1 MKLARIVAAIA
12 CVVATVF
19 VIASPAAADEPE
31 VFGPIS
37 YHAEYSF
44 FNCGFEADVSL
55 DGTFEN
61 RMFDNPLRN
70 INYIREEGTVTNP
83 STGTSLSVKHW
94 YTELGTPPTS
104 PDEGQ
109 GLFTD
114 RGLVT
119 HVVAPGGGVVLID
132 AGRLV
137 WRYPDGLIFQAN
149 GNHQLEIEGDIS
161 ELCAALAS

>member
-1 MKLARIVAAIA
+1 MNAIRTGAAAVGVVAAA
-12 CVVATVF
+12 LLL
-19 VIASPAAADEPE
+19 ASPAAADQPE
-31 VFGPIS
+31 IFGPIS

-44 FNCGFEADVSL
+44 FACGFEADVSL

-61 RMFDNPLRN
+61 RIFDNPLRN
-70 INYIREEGTVTNP
+70 INYIREVGTVTNP
-83 STGTSLSVKHW
+83 ATGTTLQVKHS

-104 PDEGQ
+104 PDQGL

-119 HVVAPGGGVVLID
+119 HVVVPGGGVVLID

-137 WRYPDGLIFQAN
+137 WRYPDGLVFEAN
-149 GNHQLEIEGDIS
+149 GNHQLKIEGDLS
-161 ELCAALAS
+161 ELCAALGS

>member
-19 VIASPAAADEPE
+19 VIASPAAAGEPE

-55 DGTFEN
+55 DGAFEN

-83 STGTSLSVKHW
+83 ATGTTLQILHM
-94 YTELGTPPTS
+94 YTEIGRPPTS
-104 PDEGQ
+104 PDEGW
-109 GLFTD
+109 GTFAD

-119 HVVAPGGGVVLID
+119 RVIAPGGGVVLID
-132 AGRLV
+132 AGYLR
-137 WRYPDGLIFQAN
+137 WRYPDGYVFEAH
-149 GNHQLEIEGDIS
+149 GDHQLEIEGDIS

>member
-1 MKLARIVAAIA
+1 MHHIRIAA
-12 CVVATVF
+12 T
-19 VIASPAAADEPE
+19 IASALAAAFVLVGRAAADQPE
-31 VFGPIS
+31 VFGPFS
-37 YHAEYSF
+37 FHEEYSF

-61 RMFDNPLRN
+61 RAFTNPVRN

-83 STGTSLSVKHW
+83 ATGSSLSVRHW
-94 YTELGTPPTS
+94 YTELGTPPS
-104 PDEGQ
+104 NPDEGE

-119 HVVAPGGGVVLID
+119 HVVAPGVGLVLID

-137 WRYPDGLIFQAN
+137 WRYPDGLIFEAN
-149 GNHQLEIEGDIS
+149 GNHQLKIDGDIS
-161 ELCAALAS
+161 DLCAALAA

>member
-1 MKLARIVAAIA
+1 MKRLGIVAAIA
-12 CVVATVF
+12 AVIATAL
-19 VIASPAAADEPE
+19 VIASPAAADQPF
-31 VFGPIS
+31 VYGPIS

-44 FNCGFEADVSL
+44 FACGFEADVSL

-61 RMFDNPLRN
+61 RIFDNPLRN

-83 STGTSLSVKHW
+83 ATGTTLRVRHW

-137 WRYPDGLIFQAN
+137 WRYPDGLVFEAN
-149 GNHQLEIEGDIS
+149 GNHQLKIEGDIS

>member
-1 MKLARIVAAIA
+1 MNPIRAGVTAVALAAAA
-12 CVVATVF
+12 LAL
-19 VIASPAAADEPE
+19 SGPAAAEQPFL
-31 VFGPIS
+31 FGPIS
-37 YHAEYSF
+37 YHVDYSF
-44 FNCGFEADVSL
+44 FNCGFEAHVSL
-55 DGTFEN
+55 DGTFANRIFEN
-61 RMFDNPLRN
+61 PVRN

-83 STGTSLSVKHW
+83 LTGTTLRVMHS

-104 PDEGQ
+104 PEEGQ

-119 HVVAPGGGVVLID
+119 HVVAPGGGLVLID

-137 WRYPDGLIFQAN
+137 WRYPDGLVFEAN
-149 GNHQLEIEGDIS
+149 GNHQLKIEGDTS

>member
-1 MKLARIVAAIA
+1 MHPIRIVAA
-12 CVVATVF
+12 VAGALAAAFAV
-19 VIASPAAADEPE
+19 AGPAAADQPFL
-31 VFGPIS
+31 FGPIS

-44 FNCGFEADVSL
+44 YNCGFEAHVSL
-55 DGTFEN
+55 DGTFAN
-61 RMFDNPLRN
+61 RIFENPLRN
-70 INYIREEGTVTNP
+70 INYIHEEGTVTNP
-83 STGTSLSVKHW
+83 LTGTTLRVTDW

-137 WRYPDGLIFQAN
+137 WRYPDGLVFEAN
-149 GNHQLEIEGDIS
+149 GNHQLKIEGDLS

>member
-1 MKLARIVAAIA
+1 MHPIRTLAAFAAIA
-12 CVVATVF
+12 VTALAVASSAV
-19 VIASPAAADEPE
+19 ADQPE
-31 VFGPIS
+31 IFGPIS

-44 FNCGFEADVSL
+44 FACGFEADVSL

-61 RMFDNPLRN
+61 RMFSDPVRN

-83 STGTSLSVKHW
+83 ATGTTLRVKHS

-104 PDEGQ
+104 PDQGQ

-137 WRYPDGLIFQAN
+137 WRYPDGLVFEAN
-149 GNHQLEIEGDIS
+149 GNHQLKIEGDIS

>member
-1 MKLARIVAAIA
+1 MNFARIVATIA
-12 CVVATVF
+12 GTVATVL
-19 VIASPAAADEPE
+19 VVASPAAADQPF

-61 RMFDNPLRN
+61 RIFDNPVRN

-83 STGTSLSVKHW
+83 ATGTTLRVKHW

-137 WRYPDGLIFQAN
+137 WRYPDGLVFEAN
-149 GNHQLEIEGDIS
+149 GNHQLTIEGDIS
-161 ELCAALAS
+161 KLCAALAS